1 MPYEGTA
8 AATSVAASEDNI
20 CGSNC
25 SAVTTIISA
34 ASAAIATSIESDLI
48 GNTTNILRRWD
59 RTTLPPLMHDIIV
72 NFSVADPLHLL
83 DANKNHSL
91 DLNQFSSTASAAAT
105 ASNEIRLGALSLR
118 RTCLVVFFSIII
130 LITIFGNTLV
140 ILSVTTTRRL
150 RTVTNCF
157 VMSLALADWMVGVFV
172 MPPAV
177 LLYIYGKR
185 TCTQSIA
192 HRNGM
197 ELWRGTLAHES
208 IEAQFVWPGG
218 RLEQISAQR
227 ARQIYESS
235 HALMYPRN

>member
-1 MPYEGTA
+1 MLFQIALPLTASEHKNSVTRINRPTKEHKMPYEGTV
-8 AATSVAASEDNI
+8 AATSAAASEDNI
-20 CGSNC
+20 CGNDC
-25 SAVTTIISA
+25 TAVTTIISA
-34 ASAAIATSIESDLI
+34 ASAAIATSIESNLI
-48 GNTTNILRRWD
+48 ANPTNILRRLD
-59 RTTLPPLMHDIIV
+59 RTTLAPLMHDIIA
-72 NFSVADPLHLL
+72 NISVADPLHLL

-91 DLNQFSSTASAAAT
+91 DLNQFSSAANAAAAT

-185 TCTQSIA
+185 TCTQSTA
-192 HRNGM
+192 QWNGM
-197 ELWRGTLAHES
+197 EWNRDVALGS
-208 IEAQFVWPGG
+208 IEAQFV
-218 RLEQISAQR
+218 
-227 ARQIYESS
+227 
-235 HALMYPRN
+235 